1 MRQEKADAPDLVR
14 CWAQAEPARSL
25 VNLRAIPVLVVQ
37 AEASYH
43 SAYDHCTVAY
53 LRQARVT
60 TVRYVRLADIGIK
73 GNGHMFAGESRKKI
87 GRNQR
92 GITERFVH
100 PGPDFAYQ
108 ICGEVGAQSLLVMIV
123 TKKL

>member
-73 GNGHMFAGESRKKI
+73 GNGHMLMLEKNNLDVAAVAEKWLRES
-87 GRNQR
+87 
-92 GITERFVH
+92 V
-100 PGPDFAYQ
+100 D
-108 ICGEVGAQSLLVMIV
+108 
-123 TKKL
+123 